1 MAAKIQNGR
10 KNTKIF
16 TEVSITRKLTFID
29 NSIFNSLLE
38 RYYNWNEN
46 QVENNFIF
54 CTNMA
59 SEIQNGRK
67 GTKYSEKLL

>member
-1 MAAKIQNGR
+1 M
-10 KNTKIF
+10 
-16 TEVSITRKLTFID
+16 
-29 NSIFNSLLE
+29 FNSLLE
-38 RYYNWNEN
+38 RYYDWTEN

-54 CTNMA
+54 RTNMA

>member
-10 KNTKIF
+10 KKHKNIQK
-16 TEVSITRKLTFID
+16 SQYNSKTFID
-29 NSIFNSLLE
+29 NSIFNSLME
-38 RYYNWNEN
+38 RHYDWNEN

>member
-10 KNTKIF
+10 KRHKNIHK
-16 TEVSITRKLTFID
+16 SQYNSKTFKD
-29 NSIFNSLLE
+29 NSMFNSLLE
-38 RYYNWNEN
+38 RYYDWTEN

-67 GTKYSEKLL
+67 GTKFSEKLL